1 MRDPLP
7 HLPRSPVRQAPPEA
21 EARAH
26 VALRSK
32 VPTSDAELATQCLLD
47 TAARASTA
55 TFLYPLIWLSVCL
68 VTRASATWPTLVWGN
83 LIGLIALS
91 LIRHRFN
98 LRLPSMLHRHP
109 ARAGRIFNLL
119 ALAAATYWGT
129 LTALL
134 MAMAPMQALSWMTLA
149 VTLSM
154 ATGGA
159 ILLGF
164 NPRLRYTYP
173 AALMAPVVV
182 AQLMQPTTEHLL
194 MLAMEALFAVF
205 LCRASGMIHA
215 DYWNGR
221 HAQRLAEE
229 QARELELASLT
240 DGLTQV
246 PNRIHFDRLISHEWA
261 RQCRRGGHMT
271 VLLVDLDHFKNI
283 NDSFGH
289 PFGDTCLVQ
298 VAAALRTQCSRSTD
312 FVARYGGEEF
322 VVLLPETDQAGAI
335 VVAQNMLDAVR
346 ALSLDADGLSV
357 KVTCSVGLA
366 TTRPRHGQ
374 GPHTLVQRAD
384 VALYEAK
391 RRGRNRIELAEPD
404 ITAG

>member
-68 VTRASATWPTLVWGN
+68 VTGASITWPTLVWGN
-83 LIGLIALS
+83 LAGLVALS
-91 LIRHRFN
+91 LVRHQFN

-109 ARAGRIFNLL
+109 ARASRIFNLL
-119 ALAAATYWGT
+119 TLSTATYWGT

-134 MAMAPMQALSWMTLA
+134 MVKAPMQPISWMTLA
-149 VTLSM
+149 MTM
-154 ATGGA
+154 ATATGGA

-164 NPRLRYTYP
+164 NPRLRYAYP
-173 AALMAPVVV
+173 AALVAPMVV
-182 AQLMQPTTEHLL
+182 AQLMHPTTEHLL
-194 MLAMEALFAVF
+194 MLAMEAMFAAF
-205 LCRASGMIHA
+205 LWRASGLIHA

-298 VAAALRTQCSRSTD
+298 VAAALQTQCSRSTD